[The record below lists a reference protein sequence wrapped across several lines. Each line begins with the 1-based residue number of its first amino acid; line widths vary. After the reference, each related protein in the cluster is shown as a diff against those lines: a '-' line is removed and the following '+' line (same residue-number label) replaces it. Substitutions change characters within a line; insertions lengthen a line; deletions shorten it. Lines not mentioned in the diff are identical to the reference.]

1 MRWVVA
7 EKNATENVVKDR
19 QTDWQTDTQTYG
31 DKTEYPFT
39 YNYKVIPEARLRIML
54 LPLSLV
60 IKALNKIGHMYVKK
74 KFKYSLAWRKVKRQC
89 MPSSP
94 CSL

>member
-1 MRWVVA
+1 MLQKMLR
-7 EKNATENVVKDR
+7 TDR
-19 QTDWQTDTQTYG
+19 LTDRRTYG

-39 YNYKVIPEARLRIML
+39 YNYKVIPEACLRIML

-74 KFKYSLAWRKVKRQC
+74 NSNILWRDER
-89 MPSSP
+89 
-94 CSL
+94 